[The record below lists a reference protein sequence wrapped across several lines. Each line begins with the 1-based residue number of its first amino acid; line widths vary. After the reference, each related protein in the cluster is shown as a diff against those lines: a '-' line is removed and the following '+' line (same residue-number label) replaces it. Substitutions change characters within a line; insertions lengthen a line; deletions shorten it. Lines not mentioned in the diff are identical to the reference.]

1 MQTRWL
7 AGAGLAALVVLP
19 MGCSVGGAASTGLN
33 VFGNVRANR
42 LGLRMFLD
50 GYEAKRNE
58 LEQAA
63 RGYSKW
69 KIRESVS
76 TRPKLRFEFKEPA
89 ALGRI
94 RTITAAI
101 YQQFKGQYSDKA
113 EFMIVARSDD
123 PQAQFQPGVDYD
135 LGAPGGGFRVLDF
148 YDKEVTGVELK
159 PGMKYMLVFTVS
171 AEDSETAQIYF
182 ETD

>member
-1 MQTRWL
+1 MPTRWIAGISL
-7 AGAGLAALVVLP
+7 AVLLVLP
-19 MGCSVGGAASTGLN
+19 PGCSAGGAASTGLS
-33 VFGNVRANR
+33 VFKNVRANR
-42 LGLRMFLD
+42 LGLRLFLD
-50 GYEAKRNE
+50 GHEAKRNE

-69 KIRESVS
+69 KIKESVS
-76 TRPKLRFEFKEPA
+76 THPKLRFEFKEPD

-94 RTITAAI
+94 RSITAAI

-113 EFMIVARSDD
+113 EFTIVARSDD
-123 PQAQFQPGVDYD
+123 PQAQFQPGIDYD
-135 LGAPGGGFRVLDF
+135 LGAPGEGFKVLDF
-148 YDKEVTGVELK
+148 YGKEVKGVELK
-159 PGMKYMLVFTVS
+159 PGLKYMLVFTVA